1 MNLLFFILKTLFKR
15 HLLFLNCKQ
24 PACCPAACL
33 IIMDKIYTKG
43 QINFLLGSPNHFG
56 GTSFAS
62 VSTLGLLS
70 ALK

>member
-1 MNLLFFILKTLFKR
+1 MNLLFFILKTLLKR

-33 IIMDKIYTKG
+33 IFMVKIYTKG
-43 QINFLLGSPNHFG
+43 QVNFLLGSPYHFG
-56 GTSFAS
+56 WTSFAS
-62 VSTLGLLS
+62 VTTLGLLN